1 MKLNRLKIMKKTII
15 LLALV
20 ASILASCNKECNFPP
35 APYGT
40 PDDVSEYTSTGYNTI
55 TYTYYCYN
63 GRYTAVTY
71 TNTESC
77 RWETSNYY
85 SICIK

>member
-1 MKLNRLKIMKKTII
+1 MKNLLITIMAIFI
-15 LLALV
+15 L
-20 ASILASCNKECNFPP
+20 SSCEKECNSPP

-40 PDDVSEYTSTGYNTI
+40 ADNVSEYSSTGYNTI

-71 TNTESC
+71 TNTEGC
-77 RWETSNYY
+77 VWEDNYY
-85 SICIK
+85 YSNCIK

>member
-1 MKLNRLKIMKKTII
+1 MKKTII
-15 LLALV
+15 ILIAILTLA
-20 ASILASCNKECNFPP
+20 ACKKECNFPP

-40 PDDVSEYTSTGYNTI
+40 ADNVSEYSSTGYNSI

-77 RWETSNYY
+77 IWDKSYYY
-85 SICIK
+85 SNCIK

>member
-1 MKLNRLKIMKKTII
+1 MKKAIIII
-15 LLALV
+15 LV
-20 ASILASCNKECNFPP
+20 AIAMLPSCKKECNFPP

-40 PDDVSEYTSTGYNTI
+40 PNDVTEYVSTGYNTI

-63 GRYTAVTY
+63 GRYTSVTY

-77 RWETSNYY
+77 IWEESYFY
-85 SICIK
+85 STCIK

>member
-1 MKLNRLKIMKKTII
+1 MKKTII
-15 LLALV
+15 LLAAIAAFALT
-20 ASILASCNKECNFPP
+20 SCEKECKFPP

-40 PDDVSEYTSTGYNTI
+40 ADNVSEYSSTGYNSI

-85 SICIK
+85 STCIR

>member
-1 MKLNRLKIMKKTII
+1 MKKTII
-15 LLALV
+15 LLAAIAAFTLT
-20 ASILASCNKECNFPP
+20 SCEKECNFPP

-40 PDDVSEYTSTGYNTI
+40 ADNVSEYSSTGYNSI

-63 GRYTAVTY
+63 GKYTAVTY

-77 RWETSNYY
+77 IWEDSYYY
-85 SICIK
+85 SNCIK